1 MGKSPL
7 RAHFLGLRAHCAET
21 LRAFPVGAERRP
33 ATRAIHYG
41 FFRVCSCGGE
51 PRARATTPVNLE
63 RRARRFA
70 RTSVVIARVS
80 QRLSASS
87 PALPPL
93 VCTGPCS
100 GSNAK

>member
-51 PRARATTPVNLE
+51 PRARATTPVRMFVNPSAG
-63 RRARRFA
+63 RAQA
-70 RTSVVIARVS
+70 
-80 QRLSASS
+80 ASRG
-87 PALPPL
+87 A
-93 VCTGPCS
+93 G
-100 GSNAK
+100 NATL